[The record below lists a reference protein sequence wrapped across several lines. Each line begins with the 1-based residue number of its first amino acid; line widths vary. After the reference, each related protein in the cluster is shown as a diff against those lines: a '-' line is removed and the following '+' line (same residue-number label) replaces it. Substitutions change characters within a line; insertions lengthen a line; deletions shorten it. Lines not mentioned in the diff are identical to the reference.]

1 MESPVHSSGWCP
13 LCEDHQEKP
22 LSALG
27 PRTSPE
33 ILLGSYP
40 MTFITSQ
47 VPLCF
52 NDKEAKS
59 PNLTHS
65 HNCTLSEH
73 FMNWFY
79 LILLSSLSFAQHFLI
94 HFLPL
99 SHYTVGLSEKPCRK
113 QSREMVPKLCRTLGS
128 LKNL

>member
-1 MESPVHSSGWCP
+1 MGSPVHRSAWCP

-27 PRTSPE
+27 PRASPE

-40 MTFITSQ
+40 MAFLTSQ

-52 NDKEAKS
+52 SDKEAQS
-59 PNLTHS
+59 PYLTHS
-65 HNCTLSEH
+65 RNCTVSED

-79 LILLSSLSFAQHFLI
+79 LILLSSLSFLPHFLI
-94 HFLPL
+94 HFLLL
-99 SHYTVGLSEKPCRK
+99 SYYIVGLSEKPCRK
-113 QSREMVPKLCRTLGS
+113 QSRAMVPKLCRTLES

>member
-1 MESPVHSSGWCP
+1 MESPVRSSAWCP
-13 LCEDHQEKP
+13 VCEDLQEKP

-27 PRTSPE
+27 PCASPE

-40 MTFITSQ
+40 MTFITPQ

-52 NDKEAKS
+52 NNKEAQS
-59 PNLTHS
+59 QYLTHS
-65 HNCTLSEH
+65 RNCTVSEY
-73 FMNWFY
+73 FRNWFY
-79 LILLSSLSFAQHFLI
+79 LLLSSLSFLPHFLI

-99 SHYTVGLSEKPCRK
+99 SYCIVGLSEKPCRK
-113 QSREMVPKLCRTLGS
+113 KRREMVPKPCRTLES